1 MYNNMDVYYCLKT
14 DFYIELQNSIL
25 FCILN
30 YSSGIF
36 CLSIFK
42 ILVRGHPFM
51 TSTRRGNVGQAQVD
65 GGGGQA
71 PCGRPQ
77 KN

>member
-51 TSTRRGNVGQAQVD
+51 EGECGSGSGGRGEEVGS
-65 GGGGQA
+65 
-71 PCGRPQ
+71 
-77 KN
+77 